1 MSSDDCVGN
10 DYISSS
16 SSGYSDSFINF
27 DYYDRYESG
36 DNEDD
41 RDDSSE
47 SYAYPVDSAQF
58 EFDIKNYMDKIESE
72 SYHRLNGCAQSQT
85 LKKQMDRVYPRY
97 SVLFCIDTK
106 VNKGDKSKITELGI
120 AIYDPRRQELAL
132 TPHIKNIHILVVEQR
147 YSRDDRTN
155 ESKKKDCSG
164 IQSFTFTEKQ
174 TRSFLQRLVDHYFDP
189 NFEIYCSLVSHDFEF
204 TLRSLGVLGVN
215 IMPNV
220 RRLDTQILFALTHGH
235 NKKSSLQASLEV
247 VGQPYAFLDNAGH
260 SAFYSVMLA
269 LKLCDPYV
277 RFLVGMNERITVT
290 SGDLNV
296 ILKDWIK

>member
-10 DYISSS
+10 DYISSC

-27 DYYDRYESG
+27 DYYDRYES
-36 DNEDD
+36 DENEDD
-41 RDDSSE
+41 SDDSSE

-58 EFDIKNYMDKIESE
+58 ESDIKDYMDKIESE

-155 ESKKKDCSG
+155 ESKDCSG

-174 TRSFLQRLVDHYFDP
+174 TRWFVQRLVDHYFDP
-189 NFEIYCSLVSHDFEF
+189 AFGTYCSLVSHDFEF
-204 TLRSLGVLGVN
+204 TLRSLSVLGVN

-247 VGQPYAFLDNAGH
+247 VGQPYALLNNAGH

-269 LKLCDPYV
+269 LKLCDPCV
-277 RFLVGMNERITVT
+277 RSLAGMNEWDSEM
-290 SGDLNV
+290 SGDLDV
-296 ILKDWIK
+296 ILEDWIK